1 MVNRNS
7 SNRKLLYH
15 LLPVAFWLLAIG
27 GIVLWEILSTFNLQL
42 STYIPAVLVLI
53 STLIIRHISPHT
65 DPIVQCFQ
73 VSLLLGLASYWLPS
87 VLFLMIPVWVYLVYR
102 RLFSLRAFS
111 ASLIGFACLAVWMVV
126 LSFFQRS
133 TFNFQLST
141 NLFAWI
147 PIGSVLFA
155 YIAST
160 IARQILRVR

>member
-27 GIVLWEILSTFNLQL
+27 GIVLGEIYNLQF
-42 STYIPAVLVLI
+42 TIYNYIPALLVLI

-126 LSFFQRS
+126 LSFFQLS

-155 YIAST
+155 YTAST

>member
-27 GIVLWEILSTFNLQL
+27 GIVLGEIYNLQF
-42 STYIPAVLVLI
+42 TIYNYIPAVLVLI

-126 LSFFQRS
+126 LSFFQLS
-133 TFNFQLST
+133 TFHFQLST

>member
-27 GIVLWEILSTFNLQL
+27 GIVLGEIYNLQF
-42 STYIPAVLVLI
+42 TIYNYIPAVLVLI

-126 LSFFQRS
+126 LSFFQLS

>member
-15 LLPVAFWLLAIG
+15 LLPVVFWLLAIG
-27 GIVLWEILSTFNLQL
+27 GIVLGEIYNLQF
-42 STYIPAVLVLI
+42 TIYNYIPALLVLI

-126 LSFFQRS
+126 LSFFQLS

-160 IARQILRVR
+160 IARQVLRVR